1 VLIDKVL
8 DGRPPNFVKCF
19 WPPLELPIASPLPKT
34 HTGDTAMKVNRTQ
47 IPNIIVYVVLY
58 AILFG
63 VSIWVLLTDR
73 ESPTNW
79 LLYAGLIWAVLA
91 GAIKFAVHSWKQG
104 RTA

>member
-1 VLIDKVL
+1 
-8 DGRPPNFVKCF
+8 
-19 WPPLELPIASPLPKT
+19 
-34 HTGDTAMKVNRTQ
+34 MKVNRNTQ

-91 GAIKFAVHSWKQG
+91 GAIKFAVHSWKQR